1 VVLVKKAEM
10 SMSVI
15 IAAAI
20 ALLILIILAVLI
32 LRAGS
37 GVTEGTGCKGV
48 GGTCFSS
55 CDDLADEKGGTYVQN
70 LPNSGKS
77 GICKV
82 DEACCVTLLK
92 GEENP

>member
-1 VVLVKKAEM
+1 MKKAEM
-10 SMSVI
+10 SMAVI

-37 GVTEGTGCKGV
+37 GVTEGTGCRGV
-48 GGTCFSS
+48 GGDCYST
-55 CDDLADEKGGTYVQN
+55 CDDLAAKTGGTYVQN
-70 LPNSGKS
+70 IPNSGKK
-77 GICKV
+77 GGCAV

-92 GEENP
+92 GEETP

>member
-1 VVLVKKAEM
+1 M

-32 LRAGS
+32 LRAGT

-48 GGTCFSS
+48 GGTCYSTCS
-55 CDDLADEKGGTYVQN
+55 DLSEDNGGTYVQN
-70 LPNSGKS
+70 LPNSGKK
-77 GICKV
+77 GGCKEE
-82 DEACCVTLLK
+82 EACCITLLAPSAD
-92 GEENP
+92 E